1 MKITIN
7 ILVSILFFATS
18 FTAVNAADDL
28 TKRARKVKNYTTLVP
43 SSTANTSV
51 ELAIATEDLVMNLEK
66 RDNALLRIKGVKDL
80 LNANENINTIQVAA
94 YDVTNGSREFITT
107 ESISLGSNREKRVL
121 LPVDLGVFITSSR
134 KIEFDLY
141 DALRNLI
148 GTYPVTIEA
157 ININTQTAGGNDP
170 NRNFTCDISDIGA
183 CIESYLVNNIDII
196 AKPRRQS
203 SASIQ
208 KNETTDR
215 LEINLPFARK
225 FKKFRGNRRR
235 IKVNTNDTGSDT
247 VLASF
252 GETLSISRIRLGP
265 DVVDFANFRYDTANN
280 NFVLSSGVNGNDLT
294 DNFYFNDAGK
304 LGIGVESPQAY
315 LSIRGGTTTMP
326 QIMLEQ
332 GSLTTTP
339 LDGALE
345 FDGNE
350 LYFTKNGVRNPIGTG
365 ATGAQGP
372 QGATGATGPQGPK
385 GDKGDTGNITNG
397 GIVNGPI
404 VFTNNGS
411 FHYPNGGQDGHVWTS
426 DANGTASW
434 QEPNKNVTTPV
445 AVSQAMDID
454 GVNTIDV
461 TGLNFVPL
469 TDSNTSTIDTLIT
482 LTGGVIGQRVSLQLK
497 DNSLKF
503 DVNTAG
509 TNRIFWGRGTSAGI
523 RTQVQSEI
531 FTFLFDGTHWFLVD
545 RYTL

>member
-1 MKITIN
+1 
-7 ILVSILFFATS
+7 
-18 FTAVNAADDL
+18 
-28 TKRARKVKNYTTLVP
+28 
-43 SSTANTSV
+43 
-51 ELAIATEDLVMNLEK
+51 
-66 RDNALLRIKGVKDL
+66 
-80 LNANENINTIQVAA
+80 
-94 YDVTNGSREFITT
+94 
-107 ESISLGSNREKRVL
+107 
-121 LPVDLGVFITSSR
+121 
-134 KIEFDLY
+134 
-141 DALRNLI
+141 
-148 GTYPVTIEA
+148 PVTIEA

-372 QGATGATGPQGPK
+372 QGATGATGP
-385 GDKGDTGNITNG
+385 
-397 GIVNGPI
+397 
-404 VFTNNGS
+404 
-411 FHYPNGGQDGHVWTS
+411 
-426 DANGTASW
+426 
-434 QEPNKNVTTPV
+434 
-445 AVSQAMDID
+445 
-454 GVNTIDV
+454 
-461 TGLNFVPL
+461 
-469 TDSNTSTIDTLIT
+469 
-482 LTGGVIGQRVSLQLK
+482 
-497 DNSLKF
+497 
-503 DVNTAG
+503 
-509 TNRIFWGRGTSAGI
+509 
-523 RTQVQSEI
+523 
-531 FTFLFDGTHWFLVD
+531 
-545 RYTL
+545 